1 MDGLGY
7 ACAVLLAAV
16 FVRAGAAKLARPAS
30 TVAGFTALGVP
41 AAAISARAVP
51 FVELTTAAALLAAPR
66 VGAAAGL
73 FLLALFTG
81 LLARA
86 VRTGSQ
92 APCNCFGAARAD
104 PVSRVDLVRNALLA
118 GLAVL
123 ATAAARPVVPGPA
136 GAAVALAAFLAGV
149 ALLASARRRYAAT
162 GNG

>member
-16 FVRAGAAKLARPAS
+16 FVRAAAAKLARPAA

-41 AAAISARAVP
+41 AAPLSARAVP
-51 FVELTTAAALLAAPR
+51 LVELATAAALLAAPR
-66 VGAAAGL
+66 VGAVVGL
-73 FLLALFTG
+73 FLLAVFTG

-86 VRTGSQ
+86 VRTGTQ

-104 PVSRVDLVRNALLA
+104 PVSWVDLVRNALLG

-123 ATAAARPVVPGPA
+123 ATAAPRPVVPRPA
-136 GAAVALAAFLAGV
+136 GAAVVLAAFLAGV
-149 ALLASARRRYAAT
+149 ALLAAARRGYAAA